1 VTIRYDDAAAG
12 AREDYLRVW
21 HYNGSTWDALPT
33 TVDKVNKLVSVSG
46 QSALGKFAVGYTLG
60 RGTVVIVR

>member
-1 VTIRYDDAAAG
+1 
-12 AREDYLRVW
+12 
-21 HYNGSTWDALPT
+21 
-33 TVDKVNKLVSVSG
+33 VDKVNKLVSVSG